1 MKRLDEILRSAEKK
15 KDTAWAMA
23 VYGAL
28 LTELRRMHSEGKHA
42 PGLTPESVELADDFS
57 ASGQLCIHTDADNH
71 VDRDLYYLSP
81 EALNKQYDARSDIFA
96 ATAIFYLLLSGK
108 LPWEGCC
115 DCVSS
120 LRQKLIMLKLQRK
133 PATLDLQTIPEAL
146 RLIVQ
151 KGLAIDSSER
161 YDTAESAIKDLEAID
176 PAHVV
181 SAAEHESPSAAEP
194 DSPHQDNK
202 RQPMT
207 SYSGRGEEKCT
218 FVFRKGSGGG
228 FKDIAGMNELK
239 HILSDDVLFVIR
251 NQEVAQRYRI
261 NPLNGIL
268 LYGPPGCGKTYLAE
282 KFAEEAGTNYIL
294 VKASDLGSTY
304 IHGTQERIA
313 QLFKQAKKY
322 APAVICL
329 DEFDAMAPDRSS
341 RAGEQTANE
350 VNEFLSCLNN
360 CSHDGIFVIAMTNRP
375 DKVDP
380 AVLRSG
386 RFDKMIYVP
395 LPDKDTR
402 KQIFAIHMQGRPY
415 DANTLD
421 MDKLSELSDG
431 YVSSDISL
439 IVNNAARKAAH
450 ANQLI
455 TEELLEESI
464 HHTEPSVKA
473 DMVKYY
479 NQIHL
484 QMEHGRD
491 ARPVIGF
498 C

>member
-1 MKRLDEILRSAEKK
+1 
-15 KDTAWAMA
+15 
-23 VYGAL
+23 
-28 LTELRRMHSEGKHA
+28 
-42 PGLTPESVELADDFS
+42 
-57 ASGQLCIHTDADNH
+57 
-71 VDRDLYYLSP
+71 
-81 EALNKQYDARSDIFA
+81 
-96 ATAIFYLLLSGK
+96 
-108 LPWEGCC
+108 
-115 DCVSS
+115 
-120 LRQKLIMLKLQRK
+120 
-133 PATLDLQTIPEAL
+133 
-146 RLIVQ
+146 
-151 KGLAIDSSER
+151 
-161 YDTAESAIKDLEAID
+161 
-176 PAHVV
+176 
-181 SAAEHESPSAAEP
+181 
-194 DSPHQDNK
+194 
-202 RQPMT
+202 
-207 SYSGRGEEKCT
+207 
-218 FVFRKGSGGG
+218 
-228 FKDIAGMNELK
+228 MNELK
-239 HILSDDVLFVIR
+239 HILSDDVLFVMR
-251 NQEVAQRYRI
+251 NQELAQRYRI
-261 NPLNGIL
+261 DPLNGIL

-313 QLFKQAKKY
+313 QLFKQAKKH

-329 DEFDAMAPDRSS
+329 DEFDAMVPDRSS
-341 RAGEQTANE
+341 RAGEHTANE

-402 KQIFAIHMQGRPY
+402 KQIFSIHMQGRPY
-415 DANTLD
+415 DANALD

-439 IVNNAARKAAH
+439 IVNDAARKAAR

-484 QMEHGRD
+484 QMERGRD